1 MKLYHCPNTRSARA
15 LWMLEECE
23 ADYEIEIVNVME
35 GDKPAEFLKIN
46 PMGKVPTL
54 VDDGAVITESI
65 AICAY
70 LADKYPEKNLAPEI
84 RTPERGKYYRWMFFL
99 GAVLEP
105 AFTQKALGWK
115 AERQGMVGWGD
126 FDRVYETLKAEIP
139 AEGWL
144 VGDHFTA
151 ADLLIGGTLAFM
163 NQGGLLEMW
172 PAAEAYTER
181 CTNRPAAKRAME
193 KDAG

>member
-1 MKLYHCPNTRSARA
+1 MKLYHCPKTRSARA

-54 VDDGAVITESI
+54 VDDGAAVTEST

-70 LADKYPEKNLAPEI
+70 LADKYPEKKLAPEI
-84 RTPERGKYYRWMFFL
+84 RTPERGEYYRWMFFL
-99 GAVLEP
+99 GGVLEP
-105 AFTQKALGWK
+105 AFIQKAMGWK

-163 NQGGLLEMW
+163 NQGGLFEMW

-181 CTNRPAAKRAME
+181 CTGRPAAQRAME
-193 KDAG
+193 KDAA